1 MNFIGFSV
9 DTTNILPMANSH
21 AGGQLVTEYSL
32 RAMSSLDTPESVK
45 YMIGPSYCHSET
57 DFYVQQA
64 GSTDFFSGQSGA
76 TSSSILEITPG
87 RAIVN
92 GYFIESLTS
101 VTIDMVA
108 LAHEAQQA
116 GQTPLTGELC
126 VGLRTMF
133 STESTIAGS
142 LKVENS
148 DSMYEGVQIV
158 ILPSGDVVMPVDAP
172 LENQQVN
179 VNMYLK
185 LATFSFLNGNITNII
200 QNYPGK
206 CQYVPANRIDN
217 IDGIISSDYLKKTG
231 LNTKRLYV
239 YSGKSN
245 DPDVGGDTW
254 CDATDS
260 LFVWGNSI
268 PQYVNEEPT
277 VHKALFDVDLDGD
290 SLRLI
295 LPHKQVD
302 GMTDYQGNRQYF
314 APEVLPL
321 PKASFELDT
330 PGVVGAAYTK
340 KVKNILNRINELYT
354 MPNGKQRHYIE
365 ELHDISELPAINN
378 VWKSGDYVLV
388 SRDFTVDYAATD
400 GVTAPSTMY
409 VMIPGKVL
417 SIAFFSNPSALSG
430 IELDR
435 TTVEDEPLYDISDW
449 EEYQNKYFILKDYS
463 GIPGQDYFVVDWEHL
478 DDQGEPVTES
488 FYYAVQTSDTM
499 RYSAPVILY
508 GGTPFADIG
517 TVGGFLNVDTTDT
530 DKGYIYLDSEGHL
543 RLLDYGLLRSGT
555 LAYQL
560 GEDFVTPA
568 GLDLNGIQEYLDEYV
583 NQRIA
588 FPNVTQSAKKNP
600 NVINITIDLS
610 SVEDEQ
616 GSISIYDIDS
626 RFDTSIYIHLVG
638 SPSSAITVNI
648 ADCQKVRIDSSISG
662 NPTINLYRSCLYYD
676 PDVLDIMA
684 NIVDLRLWY
693 IRYSNDDPS
702 LVVNDL
708 TVSHIIASGDTVQS
722 YASSEYWSPTNPN
735 DNHFTVAL
743 QSITFDGSGY
753 MCGCGLYVRNETTS
767 NVSEGT
773 FLIHDSFELPVGPG
787 LIYPKSRMKRRIKV
801 TGQFIGAYQQ
811 SSPSGYMIQE
821 TNFSA
826 FTPSYSQDG
835 SVNDPGEIAFIVKAY
850 LMPDSDPGIIDVWDT
865 GSFNYFE
872 GMTAL

>member
-1 MNFIGFSV
+1 MNYIGFSV
-9 DTTNILPMANSH
+9 NTTNILPMANSH

-32 RAMSSLDTPESVK
+32 RALSSLDTPESVK
-45 YMIGPSYCHSET
+45 YMIGPSYAHSET
-57 DFYVQQA
+57 DFYVQLA
-64 GSTDFFSGQSGA
+64 GSTDFFSGQNAA

-87 RAIVN
+87 RAVVN

-101 VTIDMVA
+101 VTIDMIA
-108 LAHEAQQA
+108 LAQQA
-116 GQTPLTGELC
+116 IDAGQMPLTGDLC

-133 STESTIAGS
+133 STEATVAGS
-142 LKVENS
+142 LKIENAN
-148 DSMYEGVQIV
+148 SMYEGIQIV
-158 ILPSGDVVMPVDAP
+158 VLPVGDVVMPVDAP

-185 LATFSFLNGNITNII
+185 LATFSFLNGNITNIV

-245 DPDVGGDTW
+245 DPNVGGDTW

-260 LFVWGNSI
+260 LFIWGDSI
-268 PQYVNEEPT
+268 PQYTNTEPA
-277 VHKALFDVDLDGD
+277 VHKALFDVDIAADT
-290 SLRLI
+290 LRLI

-302 GMTDYQGNRQYF
+302 GMTDSQGNPQYF

-321 PKASFELDT
+321 PKASFETNT
-330 PGVVGAAYTK
+330 PGIVGAAYTA
-340 KVKNILNRINELYT
+340 KVKSILNKINGLYT
-354 MPNGKQRHYIE
+354 MPNGKQRMYIE
-365 ELHDISELPAINN
+365 ELHDISELPPVNE
-378 VWKSGDYVLV
+378 VWKPGDYIIVA
-388 SRDFTVDYAATD
+388 RDFTVSYQSTD
-400 GVTAPSTMY
+400 AVTAPSTMY
-409 VMIPGKVL
+409 VVCPGQVTFIL
-417 SIAFFSNPSALSG
+417 HIDGDHPDG
-430 IELDR
+430 VELDR
-435 TTVEDEPLYDISDW
+435 KVVDEEPLYLPSDMYS
-449 EEYQNKYFILKDYS
+449 YQTAYFSIGDYN
-463 GIPGQDYFVVDWEHL
+463 GMVGYDYFTVVWEHEV
-478 DDQGEPVTES
+478 DEQT
-488 FYYAVQTSDTM
+488 VQTPYYYMVNHAEKT
-499 RYSAPVILY
+499 RYSAPILLY
-508 GGTPFADIG
+508 GGTPFADVS

-560 GEDFVTPA
+560 GEDFVTPS

-588 FPNVTQSAKKNP
+588 FPNAAQSAKSNP
-600 NVINITIDLS
+600 NVINITIDLQ

-616 GSISIYDIDS
+616 GTITLYDIDS
-626 RFDTSIYIHLVG
+626 RFGTSIYVHLVG
-638 SPSSAITVNI
+638 SPSSDITVNI
-648 ADCQKVRIDSSISG
+648 ADCQRVRIDSSISG
-662 NPTINLYRSCLYYD
+662 SPTINLYRSCLYYD

-684 NIVDLRLWY
+684 NITDLSLWY
-693 IRYSNDDPS
+693 ERYSNDDPS
-702 LVVNDL
+702 LVVNDM
-708 TVSHIIASGDTVQS
+708 TVSHITASGDTVQN
-722 YASSEYWSPTNPN
+722 YASNEYWSPSNPN

-773 FLIHDSFELPVGPG
+773 FLIHDTFELPVGPG
-787 LIYPKSRMKRRIKV
+787 LIYPKSRMKKRIKV

-826 FTPSYSQDG
+826 FTPSYYANG

-850 LMPDSDPGIIDVWDT
+850 LMADSDPAVIDVWDT